1 MQRGRFIFA
10 AALTLAAG
18 GVWAAN
24 PPAPSTTPPAATTPA
39 PAPKD
44 VLNLDFSKTDVAS
57 QLQINGDA
65 KLAMVSGKQVLRL
78 TDGSGGQFSSVFMK
92 TPVPPTG
99 DYLATFDFQ
108 VQGSDANTPA
118 DGGFMYLVQ
127 TAGADHI
134 GDAGSSGLNLGYA
147 IHRQGPGTMPTEG
160 FPGYSY
166 GLAFSTLTALNF
178 VDNPEVVELR
188 VGGTDT
194 RLNPTP
200 FKMDGEGLLHAS
212 LRVKPDSLA
221 LTIQGG
227 KDYATAKTVF
237 TTPSWIGNG
246 LFTPSM
252 PVFFG
257 FTGSD
262 TGGQIT
268 DIFNLRV
275 QSPAP

>member
-1 MQRGRFIFA
+1 MQRGRFIFGAALALA
-10 AALTLAAG
+10 AA

-24 PPAPSTTPPAATTPA
+24 PPATTTPPASTPA
-39 PAPKD
+39 AAPMD
-44 VLNLDFSKTDVAS
+44 VVNLDFSSADVAGKIM
-57 QLQINGDA
+57 LNGSA
-65 KLAMVSGKQVLRL
+65 ALTKVNGKQVLRL
-78 TDGSGGQFSSVFMK
+78 TDGSGGNAASAFTK

-99 DYLATFDFQ
+99 NYLATFDFQ
-108 VQGSDANTPA
+108 VQGPDANTPA
-118 DGGFMYLVQ
+118 DGGFLYLVQ
-127 TAGADHI
+127 TAGPDHI
-134 GDAGSSGLNLGYA
+134 GDANNNGDNLGYT
-147 IHRQGPGTMPTEG
+147 INRQGPGKNANEG

-166 GLAFSTLTALNF
+166 GLAFSTLSAANF
-178 VDNPEVVELR
+178 VDNPEIVELR
-188 VGGTDT
+188 VMGTNT

-212 LRVKPDSLA
+212 LRVQPDSLA

-246 LFTPSM
+246 LFNPPM
-252 PVFFG
+252 PTYFG

-262 TGGQIT
+262 TSGQIT

-275 QSPAP
+275 QSPAPAQ